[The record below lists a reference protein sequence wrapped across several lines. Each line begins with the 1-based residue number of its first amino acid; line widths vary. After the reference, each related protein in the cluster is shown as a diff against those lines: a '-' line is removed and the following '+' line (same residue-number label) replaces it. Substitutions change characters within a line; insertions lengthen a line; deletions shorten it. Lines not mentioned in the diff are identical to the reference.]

1 MFSAGFKDTSVASF
15 KALQVPLR
23 LALSRT
29 LNRAANELDREIRQ
43 EVHKHF
49 AIPKRHI
56 DYAGV
61 NAISRTKSGKTQQIL
76 TLDIKYTYRAVPLS
90 DYPFQLEE
98 VTVNNRTSKAVF
110 VRIRKNS
117 TPKLVRGKSASYE
130 AYRSGAGRVP
140 YKGFF
145 QKKKAGFIFER
156 SQAKTWLGSERLPI
170 HALYAP
176 SFTDL
181 LKSPELENYFASSK
195 PMQVI
200 EEFTLRELLNI

>member
-29 LNRAANELDREIRQ
+29 LNKAANGLDREIRQ

-110 VRIRKNS
+110 VRIRKNLLV
-117 TPKLVRGKSASYE
+117 TKLTEAVLERFLIRGFSK
-130 AYRSGAGRVP
+130 R
-140 YKGFF
+140 
-145 QKKKAGFIFER
+145 KK
-156 SQAKTWLGSERLPI
+156 LGLSLKEIRLR
-170 HALYAP
+170 LG
-176 SFTDL
+176 
-181 LKSPELENYFASSK
+181 
-195 PMQVI
+195 
-200 EEFTLRELLNI
+200 